1 MSQPLPNALEVE
13 RTLLG
18 TFLIDNASL
27 VEAKAS
33 LPVSAFYG
41 SHHREIY
48 SAMVAMSDL
57 NRVVDVITLT
67 DTLNTRG
74 SLEKIGGAEYI
85 AELCEN
91 IASRA
96 SVPDYIRILSE
107 KYVLRNVIETCN
119 KISSGCYEDTA
130 QIQKILSQ
138 IEHMQAKVS
147 EDCDKAGV
155 TRKKTGIIVTAESV
169 KKDVFEYHRKGIKN
183 AGVEPA
189 KRWPKFSK
197 HHRAAKK
204 ILNIWTGIPSHGK
217 SEMIDDY
224 MVNLALDHGWKWGIH
239 SPENY
244 PYSRYIKKLSEKILG
259 KSFFGEIQT
268 SELDTVISFIN
279 DHFYFLSANEDN
291 DDCLDVE
298 TLLRLNVEA
307 VNRFGVD
314 GITWDPWNEIDE
326 IMRTNEN
333 ETNYI
338 KRMLTKIR
346 WNCRRNDYQMNIVA
360 HPTKLLP
367 DPKTKRYPVPRL
379 YDINGGANW
388 YNKADNGF
396 TVYRNF
402 DTKIIDLH
410 IQKVKF
416 KEHGEIGVVQ
426 FKYDL
431 RSGRFIELDD
441 TDSFTQDSTP
451 VKMDLK

>member
-18 TFLIDNASL
+18 TFLVDNVSL
-27 VEAKAS
+27 AESKAI

-57 NRVVDVITLT
+57 NRFVDVITLT
-67 DTLNTRG
+67 DALSNRG
-74 SLEKIGGAEYI
+74 KLETVGGEPYL

-107 KYVLRNVIETCN
+107 KYVLRNTIEEAA
-119 KISSGCYEDTA
+119 KIINDCHQETVQIQNVLTRVEHLGA
-130 QIQKILSQ
+130 QI
-138 IEHMQAKVS
+138 S
-147 EDCDKAGV
+147 EDCDKASISH
-155 TRKKTGIIVTAESV
+155 KKAGLIVTASSV
-169 KKDVFEYHRKGIKN
+169 KTDVYEYHRKGLEH
-183 AGVEPA
+183 AGIA
-189 KRWPKFSK
+189 ISNRWPQFSL
-197 HHRAAKK
+197 HYRADKK
-204 ILNIWTGIPSHGK
+204 IMNIWTGIPSHGK
-217 SEMIDDY
+217 SEFVDDY
-224 MVNLALDHGWKWGIH
+224 MVNLSMEHGWKWAIY

-244 PYSRYIKKLSEKILG
+244 PYARYIKKLFEKILG
-259 KSFFGEIQT
+259 KSFFTQT
-268 SELDTVISFIN
+268 KEQELETVIDFIDN
-279 DHFYFLSANEDN
+279 HFYFLSANED
-291 DDCLDVE
+291 DDCIDVDS
-298 TLLRLNVEA
+298 LLKLNTTA
-307 VNRFGVD
+307 VSEFMVD
-314 GITWDPWNEIDE
+314 GIVWDPWNEIDDK
-326 IMRTNEN
+326 MRLNEN

-346 WNCRRNDYQMNIVA
+346 WHARRNNYQMNIIA
-360 HPTKLLP
+360 HPTKMQRDL
-367 DPKTKRYPVPRL
+367 KTRKYLVPTL
-379 YDINGGANW
+379 YDINGSSNW

-402 DTKIIDLH
+402 DTKIIDVH

-416 KEHGEIGVVQ
+416 KEHGKVGVVQ
-426 FKYDL
+426 FKYEL
-431 RSGRFIELDD
+431 GSGRFIELDD